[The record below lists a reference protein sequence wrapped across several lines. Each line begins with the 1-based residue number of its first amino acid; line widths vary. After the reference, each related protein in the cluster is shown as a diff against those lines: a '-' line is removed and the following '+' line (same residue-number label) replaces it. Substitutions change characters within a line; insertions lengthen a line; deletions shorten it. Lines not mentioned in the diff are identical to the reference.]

1 MLIILYC
8 SVRVLLVQENMGPP
22 TPTEPL
28 RSRCGPT
35 EPLRSPCGP
44 TETLPYNLMPIQ
56 SLADLGLH
64 DLERITDQQIEAVYL
79 AFTLDVVQ
87 DHPLLSQLLR
97 LPVDT

>member
-22 TPTEPL
+22 TPTEPH
-28 RSRCGPT
+28 RSR
-35 EPLRSPCGP
+35 CGP